1 MEKYRLNGLAHRA
14 TLGWTYPLANGVN
27 LLKTSAAL
35 GLKGVEKYERT
46 ALVNTPSGTMAQRLG
61 FEPGFLILE
70 CGYGNDCDE
79 SLRQE
84 IIGLTGNQFINGHA
98 QEVVDAVLLWWRDD
112 GSDLVDELV
121 DALAYLTDGGP
132 IWVVTPK
139 VGRPNHVEP
148 SDIQDAAPTAGLSQ
162 TSSFSVGFDWS
173 ATRLVTRKP
182 A

>member
-1 MEKYRLNGLAHRA
+1 M
-14 TLGWTYPLANGVN
+14 
-27 LLKTSAAL
+27 
-35 GLKGVEKYERT
+35 
-46 ALVNTPSGTMAQRLG
+46 NTPSGTMAERLG

-70 CGYGNDCDE
+70 SGYGDDCDE
-79 SLRQE
+79 TLRRD
-84 IIGLTGNQFINGHA
+84 IIKFTGNQFVGGHV

-162 TSSFSVGFDWS
+162 TSSFSVAPDWS
-173 ATRLVTRKP
+173 ATRLVARK
-182 A
+182 ASKR

>member
-1 MEKYRLNGLAHRA
+1 M
-14 TLGWTYPLANGVN
+14 
-27 LLKTSAAL
+27 
-35 GLKGVEKYERT
+35 
-46 ALVNTPSGTMAQRLG
+46 NTPSGTVAERLG

-70 CGYGNDCDE
+70 SGYGDDSDE
-79 SLRQE
+79 TLRQD
-84 IIGLTGNQFINGHA
+84 IIKFTGNQFISGHV

-132 IWVVTPK
+132 IWVITPK

-162 TSSFSVGFDWS
+162 TSSFSVAPDWS
-173 ATRLVTRKP
+173 ATRLVARKTSKR
-182 A
+182 